1 MLTVGLL
8 WEAINTGTTS
18 SCTDIRHHLS
28 LITREEERER
38 RGRGEKERGRGGK
51 EEVKVWKR
59 WRERGE
65 DVKRECM
72 HKLPHTML
80 I

>member
-38 RGRGEKERGRGGK
+38 RGGER
-51 EEVKVWKR
+51 
-59 WRERGE
+59 
-65 DVKRECM
+65 KREEGVG
-72 HKLPHTML
+72 KKR
-80 I
+80 